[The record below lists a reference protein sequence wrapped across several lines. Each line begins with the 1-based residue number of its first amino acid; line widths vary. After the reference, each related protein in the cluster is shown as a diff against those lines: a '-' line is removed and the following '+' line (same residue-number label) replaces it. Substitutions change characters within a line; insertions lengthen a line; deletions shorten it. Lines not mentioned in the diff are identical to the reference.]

1 MDSQIVPQN
10 VIPAGPYLALDDIH
24 LEPRRPLIDL
34 RYVAAAVRANLW
46 LIAAMIATA
55 LTIALIATLITTK
68 RYTATASVQINDQS
82 QRVLGNEIETEPLA
96 NNGWDTDRFLQTE
109 LDVLKSR
116 AIAERVMTRLQ
127 LQGNATFY
135 AQMEATAPGPN
146 APSAAVRETT
156 LALLRGNMAA
166 KLPRNSRIAT
176 ITFESTDAALSAR
189 IANAYAEEFI
199 QASLQQRYDSSAYAR
214 SFISG
219 QLQDVKLRL
228 EESERDLNNYARQ
241 VGLIRPRQ
249 GSAAIAHEPAGPG
262 SASIIAASLTQVNSA
277 ASEARVRRIAAEG
290 RVRSL
295 TAKPLLV
302 DREALQNPAVQAL
315 FTQRAEVEARLQE
328 ELTRRLD
335 GHPAVQQL
343 RAQLA
348 ALDSQL
354 NQAAQNMRSAAMAD
368 YEAALATETKLFAE
382 VEALKAATLSEQDRA
397 VQYNLLER
405 EADTNRALYDGLLQR
420 YKELNAS
427 AGISTSN
434 IAIIDRASPPI
445 QASSP
450 NLMKNIAFALLG
462 GLGFAALATFL
473 RSQFD
478 QIIRVPEDIENKLRL
493 ALLGVVPRTHKA
505 SLRDELND
513 PKSAISESYN
523 SLCSALLYSTS
534 KGLPPTL
541 LVSSAQPSEGK
552 TTTSCELA
560 RGFARM
566 GRRVLLVDVDLRR
579 PGIHQQFSLDNATGL
594 STLLTQQ
601 EGLDQ
606 VIRNSG
612 QDRLDI
618 VCSGPVPPSPS
629 ELIAAERMAQLMGEM
644 TACYDVVIFDS
655 PPILGLADAP
665 LISALVDGVVF
676 IVESDRGRHGS
687 LKTSLGR
694 LRAMRPNILGAVLTK
709 FDPTKAAHRYSEY
722 SDYEDDRFK
731 VGRRDTR

>member
-1 MDSQIVPQN
+1 
-10 VIPAGPYLALDDIH
+10 
-24 LEPRRPLIDL
+24 
-34 RYVAAAVRANLW
+34 
-46 LIAAMIATA
+46 
-55 LTIALIATLITTK
+55 
-68 RYTATASVQINDQS
+68 
-82 QRVLGNEIETEPLA
+82 
-96 NNGWDTDRFLQTE
+96 
-109 LDVLKSR
+109 
-116 AIAERVMTRLQ
+116 
-127 LQGNATFY
+127 
-135 AQMEATAPGPN
+135 
-146 APSAAVRETT
+146 
-156 LALLRGNMAA
+156 
-166 KLPRNSRIAT
+166 
-176 ITFESTDAALSAR
+176 
-189 IANAYAEEFI
+189 
-199 QASLQQRYDSSAYAR
+199 
-214 SFISG
+214 
-219 QLQDVKLRL
+219 
-228 EESERDLNNYARQ
+228 
-241 VGLIRPRQ
+241 
-249 GSAAIAHEPAGPG
+249 
-262 SASIIAASLTQVNSA
+262 
-277 ASEARVRRIAAEG
+277 
-290 RVRSL
+290 
-295 TAKPLLV
+295 
-302 DREALQNPAVQAL
+302 
-315 FTQRAEVEARLQE
+315 
-328 ELTRRLD
+328 
-335 GHPAVQQL
+335 
-343 RAQLA
+343 
-348 ALDSQL
+348 
-354 NQAAQNMRSAAMAD
+354 
-368 YEAALATETKLFAE
+368 
-382 VEALKAATLSEQDRA
+382 
-397 VQYNLLER
+397 
-405 EADTNRALYDGLLQR
+405 
-420 YKELNAS
+420 
-427 AGISTSN
+427 
-434 IAIIDRASPPI
+434 
-445 QASSP
+445 
-450 NLMKNIAFALLG
+450 LLG

-493 ALLGVVPRTHKA
+493 ALLGVVPRTHEA

-594 STLLTQQ
+594 STLLTRQ